1 MSLSI
6 GGARIAV
13 HPLALL
19 YPLAAFMLGAGTET
33 AALLM
38 ALFLHEGAHL
48 VAARAL
54 GVGISRL
61 RLTPFGG
68 AMTMDNP
75 YGLSPARLVAVA
87 AAGPLSNALAMVL
100 SAALAHWRVIAPG
113 FALAL
118 LQTNLLLL
126 TFNLLP
132 ALPLDGGR
140 IAYAL
145 LSLKFP
151 REKALAFGIR
161 MGRAVSIALVC
172 ACAALAVK
180 CRRVNL
186 SFLFAAAFIWASA
199 ADERQALSQAQM
211 KAMLGALRPMDRPIP
226 VRLWAVAAGCDAHTA
241 LRVTRPDALTLF
253 AVYKDN
259 RLSSVTDD
267 RRLVEAAL
275 ERGMGVR
282 VGDAGRSAF
291 TARPHPPGR
300 AS

>member
-1 MSLSI
+1 MTLSI
-6 GGARIAV
+6 GRTRVAV

-33 AALLM
+33 GALLL

-54 GVGISRL
+54 GVGISHL

-75 YGLSPARLVAVA
+75 YGLSPARLIAVA
-87 AAGPLSNALAMVL
+87 TAGPLANALALVL
-100 SAALAHWRVIAPG
+100 SAALAHWRIITPG
-113 FALAL
+113 FALTL

-126 TFNLLP
+126 AFNLLP

-145 LSLKFP
+145 LSLKLP

-161 MGRAVSIALVC
+161 MGHAVAAALVC
-172 ACAALAVK
+172 ACAALAMK
-180 CRRVNL
+180 WRRVNL
-186 SFLFAAAFIWASA
+186 SFLFAAVFIWASA
-199 ADERQALSQAQM
+199 ADERQALSQAHM
-211 KAMLGALRPMDRPIP
+211 KAMLSALRPMVRPIP
-226 VRLWAVAAGCDAHTA
+226 VRLWAVAADCDAHTA
-241 LRVTRPDALTLF
+241 LRVARPDALTLY

-267 RRLVEAAL
+267 RRLMEAAL
-275 ERGMGVR
+275 ARDMGVR
-282 VGDAGRSAF
+282 VEEVGKS
-291 TARPHPPGR
+291 TLTVRPHPPGR

>member
-6 GGARIAV
+6 GRTRIAV

-19 YPLAAFMLGAGTET
+19 YPLAAFMLGAGMET
-33 AALLM
+33 AALLL

-54 GVGISRL
+54 GVGITCL

-75 YGLSPARLVAVA
+75 YGLAPARLAAVA
-87 AAGPLSNALAMVL
+87 AAGPLANALAMVL
-100 SAALAHWRVIAPG
+100 SAALAHWRIIAPG
-113 FALAL
+113 FALTL

-126 TFNLLP
+126 AFNLLP

-140 IAYAL
+140 ITYAL
-145 LSLKFP
+145 LSLKLP

-161 MGRAVSIALVC
+161 MGRAVAATLVC

-180 CRRVNL
+180 WHRVNL
-186 SFLFAAAFIWASA
+186 SFLFAAVFIWASD
-199 ADERQALSQAQM
+199 ADERQALSQAHM
-211 KAMLGALRPMDRPIP
+211 KAMLGALRPLDKPIP
-226 VRLWAVAAGCDAHTA
+226 VRMWAVTADCDVHTA
-241 LRVTRPDALTLF
+241 LRVARPDALTLF

-275 ERGMGVR
+275 ARGMRVR
-282 VGDAGRSAF
+282 VREAGRPAF